1 MQARMSLYRYPAGY
15 LLLLRRH
22 LLLEQLPL

>member
-15 LLLLRRH
+15 LLLTTRH
-22 LLLEQLPL
+22 MLLEQLPL